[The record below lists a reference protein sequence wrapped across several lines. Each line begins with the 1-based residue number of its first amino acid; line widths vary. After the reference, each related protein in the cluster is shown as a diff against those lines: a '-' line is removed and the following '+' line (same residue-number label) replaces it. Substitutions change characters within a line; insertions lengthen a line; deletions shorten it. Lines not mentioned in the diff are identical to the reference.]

1 MYPVVTVLREHALPG
16 SEVNPSLRPIDCF
29 ESWVTYLARCARQHR
44 FREAPPIWAGDTH
57 NLFVDAAGWLMTWG
71 KSFAVPPGHADSI
84 HSDPTP
90 VAGMAGVRVRS
101 LATGALHNIAL
112 GWDGRVYWWGTNPSN
127 GMLLSPV
134 PVEGVKGVCGIVSAF
149 AHSLGV
155 TESGAVFGWIS
166 APQIGVGMATP
177 SAGRR

>member
-1 MYPVVTVLREHALPG
+1 MRLTAACRRFCHGDGRLVTVNLPTMYPVVTVLREHALPG
-16 SEVNPSLRPIDCF
+16 SEVNPSPRPIDCF
-29 ESWVTYLARCARQHR
+29 ESWVTARQHR

-71 KSFAVPPGHADSI
+71 KGFAVPPGHADSI

-127 GMLLSPV
+127 GCCFLR
-134 PVEGVKGVCGIVSAF
+134 C
-149 AHSLGV
+149 
-155 TESGAVFGWIS
+155 
-166 APQIGVGMATP
+166 
-177 SAGRR
+177 R